1 MHPDAETAE
10 RLDQYVVRRQ
20 PGLSRSYAA
29 HLIREGRVRVN
40 GAAVFKASHKVQP
53 EDKIEIEHDPSRVE
67 IPKIDLP
74 VLYEDRDCAVI
85 DKPAGILTHSKGGF
99 NPEATV
105 ATWLAGRA
113 KGMDGDRAG
122 IVHRLD
128 RATSGVMICAKN
140 PEALDWLQKQFSER
154 RAVKTY
160 MAVVDGCPEQPEAVI
175 DMPIERNPKR
185 PQTFRTGAGG
195 RTARTAYKVLYVSK
209 NGHYSLLQLNP
220 STGRTHQ
227 LRVHL
232 AKIGHPIT
240 GDILYGGSPASR
252 LLLHS
257 LALEITLPDRQKRTF
272 EAPLPA
278 EFEEMAHA

>member
-1 MHPDAETAE
+1 VHPDTEAAE
-10 RLDQYVVRRQ
+10 RLDQYVVGRQ

-29 HLIREGRVRVN
+29 HLIKEGRVKVN
-40 GAAVFKASHKVQP
+40 GVSVTKASHRVRP
-53 EDKIEIEHDPSRVE
+53 GDKIDIEHDPAQAE
-67 IPKIDLP
+67 IPEIDLP
-74 VLYEDRDCAVI
+74 VLYEDRSCVVI

-105 ATWLAGRA
+105 ATWLAGRTE
-113 KGMDGDRAG
+113 GMTGERAG

-140 PEALDWLQKQFSER
+140 AEALDWLQKQFSER

-160 MAVVDGCPEQPEAVI
+160 MAVVDGQPEQPEAVI

-185 PQTFRTGAGG
+185 PQTFRTGPGG
-195 RTARTAYKVLYVSK
+195 RTARTAYKVLRASE
-209 NGHYSLLQLNP
+209 GGEHSLLRLNP
-220 STGRTHQ
+220 TTGRTHQ

-240 GDILYGGSPASR
+240 GDALYGGSPAPR
-252 LLLHS
+252 LFLHALS
-257 LALEITLPDRQKRTF
+257 LEITLPDRQKMTF
-272 EAPLPA
+272 EATLPA
-278 EFEEMAHA
+278 GFEELVRA